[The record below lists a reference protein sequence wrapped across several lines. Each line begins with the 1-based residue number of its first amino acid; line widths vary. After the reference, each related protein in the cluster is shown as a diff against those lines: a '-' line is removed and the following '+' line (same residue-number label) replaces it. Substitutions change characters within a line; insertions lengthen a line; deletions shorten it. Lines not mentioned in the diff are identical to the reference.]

1 MYLLYSFSFQEQPM
15 VANLQNEFPYRTD
28 YHCSQPCFTLSIN
41 QCLGLQVISCTKMQM
56 LSIFFFQ
63 PVCFCGIFSQL
74 FTKYFFRLLLFCWK
88 LYALS
93 IFSLIYLSFCFG
105 NAATELVTRS
115 IRVMMESGCE
125 EVCQHVNGPSS
136 FASLTFRKRKR

>member
-1 MYLLYSFSFQEQPM
+1 M

-28 YHCSQPCFTLSIN
+28 YHCSQPCFTVSIN
-41 QCLGLQVISCTKMQM
+41 QSYVLVFKLYLAPKRRCYQ
-56 LSIFFFQ
+56 FFFQ
-63 PVCFCGIFSQL
+63 PVCFCGIFPYL
-74 FTKYFFRLLLFCWK
+74 FTKYVFRLLLFCWK
-88 LYALS
+88 LYAIS

-136 FASLTFRKRKR
+136 FASLMFRKRKR